1 MTFKAH
7 QSLKLVLALYE
18 MFPFAGIQIE
28 SRNNKLE
35 MQSVNNKVL
44 IEELE
49 KLLERLRVPPDVCW
63 LLPIAFF

>member
-1 MTFKAH
+1 MMLKAH
-7 QSLKLVLALYE
+7 YSLKFVSVLYE
-18 MFPFAGIQIE
+18 MFSLSGIQIE

-49 KLLERLRVPPDVCW
+49 KLLERLRVPPDVCFVA
-63 LLPIAFF
+63 L

>member
-1 MTFKAH
+1 MMLKTH
-7 QSLKLVLALYE
+7 YSLKFVSGLYE
-18 MFPFAGIQIE
+18 MFSLSGIQIE

-49 KLLERLRVPPDVCW
+49 KLLERLRVPPDVCFVA
-63 LLPIAFF
+63 L

>member
-1 MTFKAH
+1 MLKAH
-7 QSLKLVLALYE
+7 YSLKFVSVLYE
-18 MFPFAGIQIE
+18 MFSLSGIQIE

-49 KLLERLRVPPDVCW
+49 KLLERLRVPPDVCFVA
-63 LLPIAFF
+63 L

>member
-1 MTFKAH
+1 MMLKT
-7 QSLKLVLALYE
+7 QYSLKFVSVLYE
-18 MFPFAGIQIE
+18 MFSLSGVQIE

-49 KLLERLRVPPDVCW
+49 KLLERLRVPPDVCFVA
-63 LLPIAFF
+63 L